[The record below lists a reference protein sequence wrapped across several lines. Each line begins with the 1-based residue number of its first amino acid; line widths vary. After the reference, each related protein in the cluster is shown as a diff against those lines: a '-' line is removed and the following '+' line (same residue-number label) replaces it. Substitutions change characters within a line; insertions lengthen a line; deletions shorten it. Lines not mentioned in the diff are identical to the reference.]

1 MQNNIKTVTESVGK
15 EDSHAADLD
24 QALAVAGLGW
34 YNIKYSLLLALFLIG
49 AILEPVGYSFVLPA
63 AMCDLEMTD
72 SQRGFIASIPYIG
85 VVVTSFPWGY
95 LVDTRGRKSMIV
107 IASFLAGLFSIVA
120 AFMPNLITF
129 AIVKSISAICIACP
143 AAVPYTF
150 IGEILPAKNRDVVL
164 SITNALQVGGTLIV
178 PLLAWA
184 ILPLDFRIN
193 FGLYLFRPWRLLTI
207 LYASVFVIA
216 AVLMMF
222 GPESPKFLV
231 SQGKIDEAL
240 DVLRDIYIGNKKKGA
255 GEFPIK
261 RLIAPPYDSEK
272 KTFFKSLRVQSVP
285 LFKPPYLKWFALN
298 SFLMFGVFTTING
311 LYVWV
316 PEILNRVMTGD
327 GEDKTACDVIFDRL
341 NQTSQSDECIDTIE
355 TVTFVINAVANASCT
370 VICLAVGSCVKFIG
384 KKRLMILVFVL
395 IGTFCVLINF
405 ITQDMVFAVLLSS
418 LQILSL
424 AIGPINAYSGE
435 FFPTHL
441 RGMAVGL
448 TMMCG
453 RTGSIVGINVAG
465 VLLNA
470 VCELTFYLFGG
481 LLLVC
486 GLLSFLLPGSQ
497 KPLIK
502 KTVQLENSPS
512 NNNRNP
518 QSSHL

>member
-1 MQNNIKTVTESVGK
+1 MQNNVNTVAEKVGK
-15 EDSHAADLD
+15 DGEHAADLD

-34 YNIKYSLLLALFLIG
+34 YNIKYSFILALFLIG
-49 AILEPVGYSFVLPA
+49 AIVEPLGYSFVVPA
-63 AMCDLEMTD
+63 AMCDLEMTE

-85 VVVTSFPWGY
+85 IVVTSFPWGY
-95 LVDTRGRKSMIV
+95 LVDTRGRKNVVV
-107 IASFLAGLFSIVA
+107 IASFLAGVFGVVA
-120 AFMPNLITF
+120 AFMPNLIAF
-129 AIVKSISAICIACP
+129 AIVKSISALCIACP

-150 IGEILPAKNRDVVL
+150 IGEIIPAKNRDLVL
-164 SITNALQVGGTLIV
+164 SVTNALQVSGTLVV

-193 FGLYLFRPWRLLTI
+193 FGLYLFRPWRLLAI
-207 LYASVFVIA
+207 LYASVFIIA
-216 AVLMMF
+216 AALMMC
-222 GPESPKFLV
+222 GPESPKLLV
-231 SQGKIDEAL
+231 SQGKMDEAL
-240 DVLRDIYIGNKKKGA
+240 VVLQNIYIGNKKKGA

-285 LFKPPYLKWFALN
+285 LFKPPYVKWFALN
-298 SFLMFGVFTTING
+298 SFLMFGVFSTLNG
-311 LYVWV
+311 LYMWV
-316 PEILNRVMTGD
+316 PDVLNRVMAGD
-327 GEDKTACDVIFDRL
+327 GDDKTACDIIFDRL
-341 NQTSQSDECIDTIE
+341 NQTSESDECVDTIE

-384 KKRLMILVFVL
+384 KKRLLIIVL
-395 IGTFCVLINF
+395 LLTGTFCVLINF

-418 LQILSL
+418 IQILSL

-453 RTGSIVGINVAG
+453 RAGSIVGINVAG

-470 VCELTFYLFGG
+470 VCELTFYVFGG
-481 LLLVC
+481 LLIVC

-497 KPLIK
+497 RPLVK
-502 KTVQLENSPS
+502 KELQLENSPS
-512 NNNRNP
+512 DNRNAEI
-518 QSSHL
+518 SHL